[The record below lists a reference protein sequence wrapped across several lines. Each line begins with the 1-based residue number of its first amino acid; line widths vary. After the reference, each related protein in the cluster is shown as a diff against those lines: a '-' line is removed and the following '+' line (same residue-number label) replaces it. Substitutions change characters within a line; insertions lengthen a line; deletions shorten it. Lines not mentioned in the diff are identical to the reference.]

1 MPEPELPAPANASIY
16 RIADLQLDI
25 GQVRL
30 TRDGREIALPKL
42 SFDLLVALVEA
53 APRLLTLDDM
63 MQRVWRGVIV
73 SPETISQRVKL
84 LRDALGDDA
93 AHPRYVASV
102 RGRGYRLIP
111 NAEPLRPAA
120 APETAVLAVA
130 VPAAAPESGSSGPSP
145 TELVPRRG
153 WRPRS
158 LWLVLAAFAVA
169 GVLWTLIESRS
180 ARTPPAPGLQ
190 APATPRAVAVLPFKD
205 LSGSQAG
212 STLALGIAE
221 TLRHQLSGLKD
232 IDVIGQSSS
241 QALGDTD
248 IDPREAGRRLHAR
261 YLLGGSVQSAPLRL
275 RVTAQLIDATTGL
288 QLWSILFDRA
298 PEDVF
303 AMEDE
308 IAVAVVKALAL
319 SVDADTRG
327 RLTRQGTTDFDAYL
341 AFLQGRALLS
351 SGSVQDARLAI
362 GQFERA
368 IAGDAEFAAAYVALA
383 EAQVFAAEYD
393 PASDRGTAF
402 ARVLEQARLLVEQ
415 ALTIDPTLGAAYLQR
430 GYLRAFADRKAAEQ
444 DLRRGLELSPN
455 DARGYARLASVVFD
469 DRSRGTEAL
478 ELLDRARRIEPLEP
492 EYDVTK
498 AVYELYGRGDVAAA
512 DDLLV
517 GVLQREPLYPPALG
531 RLAELRF
538 CCQGRLADAV
548 QLGQQALA
556 LDPLA
561 EWTRR
566 VVIRSAVGMQLLQP
580 GRDAV
585 QTAPEQIDLRT
596 VPLLLSDGKVRE
608 AAEISFRAIAADSIL
623 RIDEAIV
630 SEAIREDVRGTRDYA
645 RAIASFTRWSGVG
658 WDEHG
663 NPRLPDRAGPK
674 VTIVG
679 LADVMML
686 AGQRAQATRLLEAVL
701 ADMKY
706 EAEDLERSD
715 QWFVW
720 EKPVALILLGR
731 RTEALNDL
739 QRDDHMAPRTADWW
753 YYFQR
758 DPVIITLRDEPR
770 FRAISAV
777 LEERVRRERQRYVT
791 MHPAP

>member
-1 MPEPELPAPANASIY
+1 M
-16 RIADLQLDI
+16 R
-25 GQVRL
+25 
-30 TRDGREIALPKL
+30 
-42 SFDLLVALVEA
+42 
-53 APRLLTLDDM
+53 
-63 MQRVWRGVIV
+63 
-73 SPETISQRVKL
+73 
-84 LRDALGDDA
+84 
-93 AHPRYVASV
+93 
-102 RGRGYRLIP
+102 
-111 NAEPLRPAA
+111 RP
-120 APETAVLAVA
+120 VCN
-130 VPAAAPESGSSGPSP
+130 S
-145 TELVPRRG
+145 
-153 WRPRS
+153 
-158 LWLVLAAFAVA
+158 
-169 GVLWTLIESRS
+169 
-180 ARTPPAPGLQ
+180 
-190 APATPRAVAVLPFKD
+190 
-205 LSGSQAG
+205 
-212 STLALGIAE
+212 
-221 TLRHQLSGLKD
+221 
-232 IDVIGQSSS
+232 
-241 QALGDTD
+241 
-248 IDPREAGRRLHAR
+248 
-261 YLLGGSVQSAPLRL
+261 GGSR
-275 RVTAQLIDATTGL
+275 
-288 QLWSILFDRA
+288 FDRA

-308 IAVAVVKALAL
+308 IAVAVAKALAL

-327 RLTRQGTTDFDAYL
+327 RLTRQGTTDFNAYL

-393 PASDRGTAF
+393 PASDRGAAF
-402 ARVLEQARLLVEQ
+402 VRVLEQAGLLVEQ

-430 GYLRAFADRKAAEQ
+430 GYLRAFVDLKAAEK

-455 DARGYARLASVVFD
+455 DARGYVRLASIVFA

-498 AVYELYGRGDVAAA
+498 AVYELYGRGSVAAA

-566 VVIRSAVGMQLLQP
+566 LVIRSAVGMQLPQP
-580 GRDAV
+580 GRDAASA
-585 QTAPEQIDLRT
+585 APEQIDLRT
-596 VPLLLSDGKVRE
+596 VPLLLNDGKVRE
-608 AAEISFRAIAADSIL
+608 AAEISYRAIADDSML
-623 RIDEAIV
+623 PIDEPVVA
-630 SEAIREDVRGTRDYA
+630 EAIRGRRPRDARLCACDSSVHARVRICLGRA
-645 RAIASFTRWSGVG
+645 RQPAPAR
-658 WDEHG
+658 E
-663 NPRLPDRAGPK
+663 RAGSK
-674 VTIVG
+674 VMFVA

-686 AGQRAQATRLLEAVL
+686 AGQTVQATSLLEAVL
-701 ADMKY
+701 ADMKH

-715 QWFVW
+715 RWFAL

-731 RTEALNDL
+731 RTEALDDFL
-739 QRDDHMAPRTADWW
+739 RDDQMPRRPADWW
-753 YYFQR
+753 FNIQR

-770 FRAISAV
+770 FRALSAA
-777 LEERVRRERQRYVT
+777 LEESVRRERQRYVT
-791 MHPAP
+791 MHPAPYLTTVSASSR